1 MAGFDRIRVILTGD
15 SSELERATRDGADAM
30 DEFGRRVGGA
40 VGDISGNLSSLTG
53 SFGTAMGGVATAA
66 AIGVGGLV
74 MLVNSSRDYVREL
87 NEVSRSTGV
96 SVTELQ
102 KLSNAFSGLG
112 LEIDKFG
119 DFNKDTLDKLG
130 DAFRVG
136 GGVADDL
143 KEYGLSLDQYNKYL
157 NKANGGTE
165 ALIHTFYEMRKAGKS
180 NAEIVNVMETLA
192 SDSSHM
198 IDVLK
203 QFKDENEALNH
214 IQQQNA
220 GLTDES
226 ARAYASFEKDLTKL
240 SSSMQQF
247 QANYL
252 APTIKELNTMFTL
265 LNEDWDET
273 KFADFMKQA
282 SKDFFFDGDNGI
294 SKGMRKLFG
303 EAAVDYETEARR
315 GLQNLAATLQE
326 DVAKLTPKAD
336 PKDGWHDKEKDKEQA
351 EKAARDA
358 ANKAKAAAAKAAAA
372 RDKEAKEIIAARQN
386 LNKAISDLTIDSN
399 ARQLAEFDR
408 QQQALVETINKS
420 AQKLGISQS
429 ELNGLLADRAAS
441 GAAKRMSMVNE
452 MIGYE
457 NPNQGLRDTNALIGS
472 GNLSNS
478 NKSFLANQQN
488 QRISGDNPFSDA
500 AKDKTTQ
507 DLSDNNAAM
516 QLELKQNDLLLSGH
530 EDYEKRKAEIT
541 AKYNA
546 MAIDITNKNAQDQ
559 LTVFGDT
566 ASSLASGMAAAFG
579 ESSGA
584 AKAAF
589 AVSKAITMAQTVL
602 SIQSALAQALATP
615 FPASL
620 AAYAKV
626 ATLGFSILSTAK
638 GTSSGQFHGGVDSLD
653 ASMNNKSFVLKA
665 GERVVQPEAN
675 KKLTA
680 FLDSEDRNNSRG
692 GNGEVTINSP
702 LIVKGNVDDPETW
715 NKMLKKNQNN
725 VAQAVRSSQKRNT

>member
-1 MAGFDRIRVILTGD
+1 MASFDRIRVVLTGD
-15 SSELERATRDGADAM
+15 SSELQRATREGAEAM
-30 DEFGRRVGGA
+30 DDFGSRVGGV
-40 VGDISGNLSSLTG
+40 VGDISGNLSTLTG
-53 SFGTAMGGVATAA
+53 GFSTAMGGVATAA

-87 NEVSRSTGV
+87 NEVSKSTGV
-96 SVTELQ
+96 SITQLQ
-102 KLSNAFSGLG
+102 KLSSAFSGLG

-143 KEYGLSLDQYNKYL
+143 KEYGLSLEQYNKYL

-203 QFKDENEALNH
+203 DFKTEAEALNH
-214 IQQQNA
+214 IQGQSA

-226 ARAYASFEKDLTKL
+226 ARAYASFEKDILKL
-240 SSSMQQF
+240 STSMQQF

-252 APTIKELNTMFTL
+252 APTIKELNTMFDI
-265 LNEDWDET
+265 LNQDWDET
-273 KFADFMKQA
+273 KFADFMKQKT
-282 SKDFFFDGDNGI
+282 KDFFFDGDNGI
-294 SKGMRKLFG
+294 SVGIRKLFG
-303 EAAVDYETEARR
+303 EAAVEYETEARR

-326 DVAKLTPKAD
+326 DITKIAPKAD
-336 PKDGWHDKEKDKEQA
+336 PKDGWKDKEKEKEEA
-351 EKAARDA
+351 EKAAKSAESRA
-358 ANKAKAAAAKAAAA
+358 QAAAAKAKAA
-372 RDKEAKEIIAARQN
+372 REKEAREILTARQN
-386 LNKAISDLTIDSN
+386 LDKAISDMTIDSN
-399 ARQLAEFDR
+399 ARQLSEFDR
-408 QQQALVETINKS
+408 QQKALVDTITKS
-420 AQKLGISQS
+420 AQKLGIGQD

-441 GAAKRMSMVNE
+441 GAAKRMNMVND
-452 MIGYE
+452 MIGYAD
-457 NPNQGLRDTNALIGS
+457 PNQGLRDTNALIAG
-472 GNLSNS
+472 GNLSDA
-478 NKSFLANQQN
+478 NKSFLANEQN

-500 AKDKTTQ
+500 AKANTDQQLK
-507 DLSDNNAAM
+507 DNDSAM

-546 MAIDITNKNAQDQ
+546 KAIDISNQNAQSQ
-559 LTVFGDT
+559 LEIFSGA
-566 ASSLASGMAAAFG
+566 ASSLADGMAAAFG

-589 AVSKAITMAQTVL
+589 AISKGITMAQTVL

-620 AAYAKV
+620 AAYAQI
-626 ATLGFSILSTAK
+626 ASLGMSIISTAK
-638 GTSSGQFHGGVDSLD
+638 GASSGQFHGGVDSLD
-653 ASMNNKSFVLKA
+653 QSMNNKSFVLKA

-680 FLDSEDRNNSRG
+680 FLDSEERNNSASSG
-692 GNGEVTINSP
+692 DITINSP